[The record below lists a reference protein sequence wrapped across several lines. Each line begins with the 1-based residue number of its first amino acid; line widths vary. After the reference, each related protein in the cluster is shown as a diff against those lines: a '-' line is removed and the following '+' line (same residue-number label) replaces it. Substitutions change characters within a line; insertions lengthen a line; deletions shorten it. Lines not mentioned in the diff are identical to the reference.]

1 MVLSDRMKVISDTIL
16 AIRTRG
22 LANLI
27 SAADGQPFVLSDQ
40 VKGIC
45 DAIFAP
51 KARGV
56 TNLAITP
63 GDRTIAL
70 SDPMKAVYEGL
81 FALKTRGLGHLVSED
96 TEMDGRH
103 VTLAGRRHV
112 NFGSCSYVGLE
123 TDDRLKDGACDA
135 IQKFGVQFA
144 SSRAYVSCTLYEE
157 LEDLLRRL
165 FRSPIVIAQ
174 TTSLA
179 HFSALPVL
187 VGKEDAVLFD
197 QFVHASVQAVLPTLR
212 QAGVHCR
219 PVRHNQMSKL
229 SALIGDLAPKYRR
242 VWYLADGVY
251 SMGGD
256 LCPTTELRDLLN
268 QHEKLH
274 LYIDDAH
281 GMSWTGRHGRG
292 WILDREL
299 IHPRMVVA
307 LSLAKAF
314 SASGAAIVFPN
325 AEWAH
330 LVRTC
335 GSTMIFSGP
344 LQPALLGAAIA
355 SAKIHLSDEID
366 DRQRALSE
374 RIDLFNSLCAKT
386 GIRLGAMSRTPI
398 RFVKVGPEDKT
409 YLAAAELMKRGY
421 FANVATFPAVPW
433 RRAGLRIALTVH
445 QRLDDIRG
453 LVDQLAPLVAQ
464 A

>member
-1 MVLSDRMKVISDTIL
+1 MKVISDTIL

-22 LANLI
+22 LGSLI
-27 SAADGQPFVLSDQ
+27 QAADGQPFGLSDQ
-40 VKGIC
+40 VKGFC
-45 DAIFAP
+45 GSIFAP
-51 KARGV
+51 KARGAAKLPV
-56 TNLAITP
+56 AP
-63 GDRTIAL
+63 GDRTIVL

-81 FALKTRGLGHLVSED
+81 FALKSRGLGHLVSED
-96 TEMDGRH
+96 TELDGRH

-123 TDDRLKDGACDA
+123 TDDRLKDAACDA

-157 LEDLLRRL
+157 LEELLGRL

-187 VGKEDAVLFD
+187 VGKEDAVLYD

-212 QAGVHCR
+212 QAGVQCR

-229 SALIGDLAPKYRR
+229 SALIGDLSPKCRR

-256 LCPTTELRDLLN
+256 LCPTRELRELLN

-314 SASGAAIVFPN
+314 SASGAVIVFPD

-355 SAKIHLSDEID
+355 SAKIHLSEEID
-366 DRQRALSE
+366 DRQQALTQ
-374 RIDLFNSLCAKT
+374 RIDLFNSLCAKK
-386 GIRLGAMSRTPI
+386 GIRLGAISRTPI
-398 RFVKVGPEDKT
+398 RFVKVGPENQT
-409 YLAAAELMKRGY
+409 YLAAAELMKQGY
-421 FANVATFPAVPW
+421 FSNVATFPAVPW
-433 RRAGLRIALTVH
+433 RQSGLRIALTVH
-445 QRLDDIRG
+445 QRLDDIHG
-453 LVDQLAPLVAQ
+453 LVDRMAPMVAQ

>member
-1 MVLSDRMKVISDTIL
+1 MKVISDTIL

-22 LANLI
+22 LGSLI
-27 SAADGQPFVLSDQ
+27 EAADGQPFGLSDQ
-40 VKGIC
+40 VKGIR

-51 KARGV
+51 KARGAANIAV
-56 TNLAITP
+56 AP
-63 GDRTIAL
+63 GDRSIVL

-81 FALKTRGLGHLVSED
+81 FALKSRGLGHLVSED
-96 TEMDGRH
+96 TQLDGRH

-123 TDDRLKDGACDA
+123 TDDRLKDAACDA

-179 HFSALPVL
+179 HFAALPVL
-187 VGKEDAVLFD
+187 VGKDDAVLFD

-212 QAGVHCR
+212 QAGVQCR
-219 PVRHNQMSKL
+219 PVRHNQMAKL
-229 SALIGDLAPKYRR
+229 NTLIADLAPKCRR

-256 LCPTTELRDLLN
+256 LCPTRELRELLN

-274 LYIDDAH
+274 LYVDDAH

-292 WILDREL
+292 WMLDREL

-314 SASGAAIVFPN
+314 SASGAVMVFPDP
-325 AEWAH
+325 EWAH

-366 DRQRALSE
+366 DRQGALTE
-374 RIDLFNSLCAKT
+374 RIDLFNSLCAKR
-386 GIRLGAMSRTPI
+386 GIRLGAISRTPI
-398 RFVKVGPEDKT
+398 RFVKVGAENNT
-409 YLAAAELMKRGY
+409 YVAAAELMKQGY

-433 RRAGLRIALTVH
+433 RQSGLRIALTVH
-445 QRLDDIRG
+445 QRLDDIHG
-453 LVDQLAPLVAQ
+453 LVDRLAPMVAQ

>member
-1 MVLSDRMKVISDTIL
+1 
-16 AIRTRG
+16 
-22 LANLI
+22 
-27 SAADGQPFVLSDQ
+27 
-40 VKGIC
+40 
-45 DAIFAP
+45 
-51 KARGV
+51 
-56 TNLAITP
+56 
-63 GDRTIAL
+63 
-70 SDPMKAVYEGL
+70 
-81 FALKTRGLGHLVSED
+81 
-96 TEMDGRH
+96 MDGRH
-103 VTLAGRRHV
+103 VTLAGRKHV

-123 TDDRLKDGACDA
+123 TDERLKEAACDA

-144 SSRAYVSCTLYEE
+144 SSRAYVSCTLYQE

-165 FRSPIVIAQ
+165 FRSPLVIAQ

-187 VGKEDAVLFD
+187 IGNKDAVLFD
-197 QFVHASVQAVLPTLR
+197 QFVHASVQAVIPTLR

-219 PVRHNQMSKL
+219 AVRHNNMSKL
-229 SALIGDLAPKYRR
+229 SAQIADLSSKHQRI
-242 VWYLADGVY
+242 WYLADGVY

-256 LCPTTELRDLLN
+256 LCPTTELRELLN

-314 SASGAAIVFPN
+314 SASGAVLVFPN

-366 DRQRALSE
+366 ERQQALVE
-374 RIDLFNSLCAKT
+374 RIDLFNSLCASR
-386 GIRLGAMSRTPI
+386 GIGLGTTARTPI
-398 RFVKVGPEDKT
+398 RFVKVGSEEQT
-409 YLAAAELMKRGY
+409 YLAAAELMKQGY
-421 FANVATFPAVPW
+421 FANTATFPAVPW
-433 RRAGLRIALTVH
+433 RHAGLRIALTVH
-445 QRLDDIRG
+445 QRLEDIRG
-453 LVDQLAPLVAQ
+453 LVDRLAHMLGVAPSVQ
-464 A
+464 AVS